1 MITLTHFI
9 VLSAIIFCIGLI
21 GLTIRK
27 NILIILMSLEIILNA
42 VNLSFIS
49 FARKWS
55 GMNVEAGLSGQ
66 VFAFFIMTVA
76 AAEVAVALAI
86 IINVYLMRE
95 NLDVE
100 EMNLMK
106 W

>member
-1 MITLTHFI
+1 MITITHYII
-9 VLSAIIFCIGLI
+9 VSVILFCIGLI

-27 NILIILMSLEIILNA
+27 NLLIMLMSLEIMLNA
-42 VNLSFIS
+42 VNLSFVS
-49 FARKWS
+49 FSRMHGNVS
-55 GMNVEAGLSGQ
+55 GHI
-66 VFAFFIMTVA
+66 FAFFVMTVA

-86 IINVYLMRE
+86 IINVFRMRQ